1 MSWQRNAFLLLSL
14 FEGNP
19 PVIGQNASFDLLC
32 ESKQTV
38 LQTLD
43 FHVIWDTPS
52 LNRSALECIYLQCA
66 TSALECVPSALNF
79 KLVVCICTGGSALEC
94 VCNYLNEE
102 DVLWECAG
110 SALICICEVRWSA
123 LGVRSLAYLK
133 CVGVCCSALGV
144 RSLAYRECVGSALQ
158 CAGSAFI
165 SIPGVRW
172 TFSGS
177 HLAFSNCLLTLC
189 SQVVEL
195 LSAQAFLGQ
204 LSFCTIKQ
212 SVWILVH
219 CI

>member
-43 FHVIWDTPS
+43 LHVIWDTPS

-110 SALICICEVRWSA
+110 SALICICEVRSSA
-123 LGVRSLAYLK
+123 F
-133 CVGVCCSALGV
+133 
-144 RSLAYRECVGSALQ
+144 GSAFISISEVRWSVLQ

-172 TFSGS
+172 
-177 HLAFSNCLLTLC
+177 
-189 SQVVEL
+189 E
-195 LSAQAFLGQ
+195 
-204 LSFCTIKQ
+204 
-212 SVWILVH
+212 
-219 CI
+219 CIAVRW